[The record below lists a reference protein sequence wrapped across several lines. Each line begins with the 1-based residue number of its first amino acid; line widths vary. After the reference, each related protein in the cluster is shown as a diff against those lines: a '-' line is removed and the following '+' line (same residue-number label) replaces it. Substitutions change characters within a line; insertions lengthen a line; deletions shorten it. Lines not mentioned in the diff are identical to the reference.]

1 MLPTETRK
9 QNFLSCNSMK
19 KNKCKNNNVLF
30 SPIILSSTMPWPRR
44 TVRTGLSEIQMVQKR
59 PGLVWSILTVNIEH
73 ECVLDGLERHEG
85 VQGLAPQ
92 CPPMVRNAGSKV
104 KQGEIILLKSCS
116 SFIWYGDVGGM
127 LVCYLLVWGGGNVYI
142 PQEPPEMISLA
153 AYHNNHYSYIIIIII
168 MPSLLS
174 SSWPELDRGRVAL
187 GQTGEAVV
195 CTGQ

>member
-92 CPPMVRNAGSKV
+92 CPPMVCNAGSKV
-104 KQGEIILLKSCS
+104 KQGEIILLKSCNS
-116 SFIWYGDVGGM
+116 YIWYGWCWWYVSMLPVGM
-127 LVCYLLVWGGGNVYI
+127 RRWQCLH
-142 PQEPPEMISLA
+142 PPGTTWHDLIS
-153 AYHNNHYSYIIIIII
+153 SI
-168 MPSLLS
+168 S
-174 SSWPELDRGRVAL
+174 
-187 GQTGEAVV
+187 
-195 CTGQ
+195 